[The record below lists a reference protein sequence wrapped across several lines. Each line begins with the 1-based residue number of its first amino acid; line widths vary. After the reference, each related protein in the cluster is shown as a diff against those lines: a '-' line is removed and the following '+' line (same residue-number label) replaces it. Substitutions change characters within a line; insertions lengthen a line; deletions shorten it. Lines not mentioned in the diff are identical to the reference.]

1 MSLLDIYIKHNDW
14 EGTCFFKDNKIY
26 RKCNI
31 EEYGNYNIKNN
42 ILTIYWEKWNT
53 ELFYSFDNQYYYSKE
68 LFNDKYNNYTFIEKN
83 CIFKVILEKNNNKS
97 LLIKNKEYLYSNYE
111 LIDDNILLIVYNK
124 KYKYYDDNNYI
135 YENDYKLFFNLMITI
150 DNIEEEYIFNKVL
163 KTFYNN
169 NNFENYGTYEI
180 SNNNINMVWNNGTKK
195 EVFSNK
201 YNSINNNENI
211 ILIKPIKVIFSNKLI
226 FSNISLCKNKIIFTS
241 IHYKENPIN
250 YDEIS
255 IIINDYNKE
264 FNKITY
270 DNDDYESSSNIIIT
284 LDREYEYINLVI
296 KYKNYKNK
304 VKLEQLNIQQHF
316 ISAMTLFKDDIAL
329 LKRYLKYYSELG
341 VEIFYLYYNKK
352 FDHDIIQKII
362 NLNENNCKIYLIE
375 WDYIYMIKYG
385 DLKHHFAQT
394 MAINDS
400 LNILKNYGSYT
411 LYNDLDE
418 YLIIDK
424 KLNLIINENDSI
436 DIFIFKNRFVKMGNE
451 LISYEDFDSKFN
463 LKNIIKG
470 NYWDNM
476 REKNLIKLKNINVM
490 GVHKYFPKF
499 NNNNNNNNINEK
511 VIGEFYHI
519 INFKEKYR
527 ELLMTQYTTD
537 I

>member
-68 LFNDKYNNYTFIEKN
+68 LFNNKYNNYTFIEKN
-83 CIFKVILEKNNNKS
+83 CIFKVVLEKNNNKS

-111 LIDDNILLIVYNK
+111 LIDDSILLIIYNK
-124 KYKYYDDNNYI
+124 KYKYYNNNNNYI

-150 DNIEEEYIFNKVL
+150 DNIEEEYIFNKIL

-180 SNNNINMVWNNGTKK
+180 NNNNINMVWNNGTKK

-211 ILIKPIKVIFSNKLI
+211 VLIKPIKVIFSNKLI

-255 IIINDYNKE
+255 IIINDYHKK
-264 FNKITY
+264 FDKITY

-284 LDREYEYINLVI
+284 LDREYQYINLVI
-296 KYKNYKNK
+296 KYKNYKKK
-304 VKLEQLNIQQHF
+304 VKLEQLNIQEHF
-316 ISAMTLFKDDIAL
+316 ISAMTLFKDDIDL
-329 LKRYLKYYSELG
+329 LKRYLKYYSQLG
-341 VEIFYLYYNKK
+341 IEIFYLYYNKK
-352 FDHDIIQKII
+352 FDHAIIQKII

-375 WDYIYMIKYG
+375 WDYIYMMKYG

-463 LKNIIKG
+463 LNNIIKG

-490 GVHKYFPKF
+490 GVHKYFSKF
-499 NNNNNNNNINEK
+499 NNNNNNINQK

-527 ELLMTQYTTD
+527 ELLMTTYTTD